1 MIDIIISQLVNSD
14 FHNQQQERD
23 LLFESLKNYK
33 TKQENFQ
40 CFSLLEDDFLPDEL
54 DSNPHELV
62 LKINK
67 YLKNNIVESIY
78 PKINNNSR
86 YLFFNGEISPLL
98 PAHYKFDLL
107 FRKKMNLELTKELI
121 VPEITN
127 TIRILFDI
135 ALIKYLPTNKQI
147 QYLLNSDIRIFRTT
161 AGDYDS
167 IFDKKILSLPR
178 L

>member
-14 FHNQQQERD
+14 FYDQQEEKK
-23 LLFESLKNYK
+23 LFLQSLRTYQ

-40 CFSLLEDDFLPDEL
+40 CFSLLEEDFLPEIKNP
-54 DSNPHELV
+54 NPHDLV
-62 LKINK
+62 LKINE
-67 YLKNNIVESIY
+67 YLKNNLSQPIY
-78 PKINNNSR
+78 PKINHNSR
-86 YLFFNGEISPLL
+86 YLFSNGEISPLL

-107 FRKKMNLELTKELI
+107 FKKKMNLELTKELI

-135 ALIKYLPTNKQI
+135 AVIRYCPTNKQI
-147 QYLLNSDIRIFRTT
+147 EYLSKSDIRIFRTT
-161 AGDYDS
+161 AGDFDS
-167 IFDKKILSLPR
+167 IFEKKILSLPK

>member
-14 FHNQQQERD
+14 FYNQQQERD

-40 CFSLLEDDFLPDEL
+40 CFSLLEENFLIDQIDF
-54 DSNPHELV
+54 DSHELV
-62 LKINK
+62 LKINR

-86 YLFFNGEISPLL
+86 YLFSNGEISPLL

-107 FRKKMNLELTKELI
+107 FKKLMNMELTKELI

-127 TIRILFDI
+127 TVRILFDI
-135 ALIKYLPTNKQI
+135 AVIKFRPTNEQI
-147 QYLLNSDIRIFRTT
+147 QYLANSDIRIFRTT

>member
-1 MIDIIISQLVNSD
+1 MIDIMISQLVNSD

-62 LKINK
+62 LKINR

-78 PKINNNSR
+78 PKINNNSSS
-86 YLFFNGEISPLL
+86 FFIRSI
-98 PAHYKFDLL
+98 
-107 FRKKMNLELTKELI
+107 LI
-121 VPEITN
+121 G
-127 TIRILFDI
+127 
-135 ALIKYLPTNKQI
+135 LI
-147 QYLLNSDIRIFRTT
+147 
-161 AGDYDS
+161 
-167 IFDKKILSLPR
+167 
-178 L
+178 

>member
-14 FHNQQQERD
+14 FYNQQQERD

-40 CFSLLEDDFLPDEL
+40 CFSLLEENFLTDEIDF
-54 DSNPHELV
+54 DSHELV
-62 LKINK
+62 LKINR

-86 YLFFNGEISPLL
+86 YLFSNGEISPLL

-107 FRKKMNLELTKELI
+107 FKKLMNMELTKELI

-127 TIRILFDI
+127 TVRILFDI
-135 ALIKYLPTNKQI
+135 AVIKFRPTNEQVKYLA
-147 QYLLNSDIRIFRTT
+147 NSDIRIFRTT
-161 AGDYDS
+161 AGDFDN